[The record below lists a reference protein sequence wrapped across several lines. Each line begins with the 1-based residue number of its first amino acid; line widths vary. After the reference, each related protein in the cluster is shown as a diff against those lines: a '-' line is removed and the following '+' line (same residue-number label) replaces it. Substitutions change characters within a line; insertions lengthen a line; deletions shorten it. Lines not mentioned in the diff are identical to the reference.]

1 MRIMVALVLGLY
13 LLAALYGYYWWNDS
27 HQQSSDAQIVQA
39 TTTDPSIGSRDQLRF
54 PELKSSDV
62 TTTEDAQ
69 ALKQQI
75 QSLQTSVEARLQ
87 ELKTQQTTTLAGL
100 QKQIDELKQQTQ
112 VLVQTQA
119 NPSSP
124 NQATNLAPVPSTDL
138 VTEPPPTEQ
147 LLENQVQQAKRSL
160 NTQMSQLDLK
170 LQTDPPDVARQ
181 SVFQQKMDEAF
192 TQAQLSNL
200 LQTRA
205 ECGQTFCKL
214 EIQGQ
219 VPAGVDP
226 LQTLWEQNVFPEST
240 QVMTVPKTDGSGWL
254 VYIAAEGQS
263 LKLP

>member
-1 MRIMVALVLGLY
+1 MRIMVALVMGLY

-27 HQQSSDAQIVQA
+27 HQRSSDTQIAQPN
-39 TTTDPSIGSRDQLRF
+39 TTDPSIGSRDQLRF

-69 ALKQQI
+69 AIKQQI
-75 QSLQTSVEARLQ
+75 QNLQTSVEARLQ

-112 VLVQTQA
+112 VLVQTQSKL
-119 NPSSP
+119 NLPNPPSS
-124 NQATNLAPVPSTDL
+124 LAQVPPPDL
-138 VTEPPPTEQ
+138 ATEPPPTEQ

-181 SVFQQKMDEAF
+181 SIFQQKTEDAF
-192 TQAQLSNL
+192 NQAQLGNL

-214 EIQGQ
+214 DIQGQ
-219 VPAGVDP
+219 VPGGVDP
-226 LQTLWEQNVFPEST
+226 LQTLWEQNVFPEAT
-240 QVMTVPKTDGSGWL
+240 QVMTVPKPDGSGWL